1 MKSILRYVLK
11 VGLSLFQDDFI
22 NTETCTMTVNPDEG
36 LNGAL
41 LYASLV
47 PHLIPSVAL
56 TPILVRCTGL
66 RHQTRIRRDISS
78 DYLATEDELGSRQVA
93 RKTGRT
99 KGVSICEEENVVFDY
114 HEEEGS
120 TGDEESETYSLD
132 DYTARVST

>member
-1 MKSILRYVLK
+1 MKVICVVDSF
-11 VGLSLFQDDFI
+11 FQDDFI
-22 NTETCTMTVNPDEG
+22 NTDTCTMSANPKQG

-78 DYLATEDELGSRQVA
+78 DYLATDDEMRERQVA
-93 RKTGRT
+93 TRKQIGGRS

-120 TGDEESETYSLD
+120 TLDEESETRSLD